1 VRYENIHNGVKGLE
15 KEKILITKTPIR
27 ARFSEI
33 DAMTIVWHGNY
44 VKFLEDGREDFGIK
58 YGLDYMSVYEAGY
71 MTPVVKMNIEYKAP
85 IFYGQDAVVETVFVN
100 SPAAKIV
107 FEYKI
112 VCAKTGN
119 ILTTATTQQVFIN
132 AETRDLELTP
142 PPFFIDWKK
151 SNGLEI

>member
-1 VRYENIHNGVKGLE
+1 MRNEDRVKKTVLVSKTEVR
-15 KEKILITKTPIR
+15 P
-27 ARFSEI
+27 RFSEI

-44 VKFLEDGREDFGIK
+44 VKFLEDGREDFGIL
-58 YGLDYMSVYEAGY
+58 YGLDYMSVYDAGF

-85 IFYGQDAVVETVFVN
+85 VFYGQKITVETTFIN

-112 VCAKTGN
+112 LCAKTGN

-132 AETRDLELTP
+132 AKTRELELTP
-142 PPFFIDWKK
+142 PPFFIEWKNN
-151 SNGLEI
+151 NGLET

>member
-1 VRYENIHNGVKGLE
+1 VVLE
-15 KEKILITKTPIR
+15 KKILVTETIVRP
-27 ARFSEI
+27 RFSEI

-71 MTPVVKMNIEYKAP
+71 MTPVVKMNLEYKAP
-85 IFYGQDAVVETVFVN
+85 VFYGQKIVVETTFIN

-112 VCAKTGN
+112 VCGSTGN
-119 ILTTATTQQVFIN
+119 VLTTATTQQVFIN
-132 AETRDLELTP
+132 ADTRELELTAP
-142 PPFFIDWKK
+142 SFFEEWKK
-151 SNGLEI
+151 RNGLEI

>member
-1 VRYENIHNGVKGLE
+1 MEKKVLTSETKVR
-15 KEKILITKTPIR
+15 P
-27 ARFSEI
+27 RFSEI

-71 MTPVVKMNIEYKAP
+71 MTPLVKMNIEYKAP
-85 IFYGQDAVVETVFVN
+85 VFYGQEITVETAFIN

-112 VCAKTGN
+112 FCVKTGN

-132 AETRDLELTP
+132 AETRELELTP
-142 PPFFIDWKK
+142 PPFFIEWKK
-151 SNGLEI
+151 NNGLEI